1 MLTIFLAIFVR
12 LRSATEERLHLYL
25 LIVVWLYIS
34 LGSKTHNYYIY
45 FHILPRNR
53 RHRIVIDA
61 IKTRAYTFSDDAPS
75 IACTDFWGCSP
86 WAGPGVCRNDCP
98 AAEAAAVSA
107 ADRPRQQRSWWD
119 PFGII
124 ARAFALP
131 SRPSHD
137 DGLRVCEFCARPS
150 AYEEV
155 WMVEGVGGGTKR
167 N

>member
-61 IKTRAYTFSDDAPS
+61 INTRAYTFSDDAPS
-75 IACTDFWGCSP
+75 IACTDFWG
-86 WAGPGVCRNDCP
+86 AHRGQVLVC
-98 AAEAAAVSA
+98 AVMTV
-107 ADRPRQQRSWWD
+107 PRRK
-119 PFGII
+119 
-124 ARAFALP
+124 
-131 SRPSHD
+131 
-137 DGLRVCEFCARPS
+137 LRRFRRLIDHASSVL
-150 AYEEV
+150 
-155 WMVEGVGGGTKR
+155 GGTHLV
-167 N
+167 